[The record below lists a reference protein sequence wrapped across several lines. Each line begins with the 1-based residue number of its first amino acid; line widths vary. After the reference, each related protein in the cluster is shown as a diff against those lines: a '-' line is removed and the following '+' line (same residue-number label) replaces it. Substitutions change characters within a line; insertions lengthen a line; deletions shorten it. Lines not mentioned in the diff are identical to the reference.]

1 MSAKWKKLPS
11 SHLGS
16 VLSTT
21 SRCQPDIFRQ
31 ISIAS
36 STMYSMNRVWRQTC
50 LHCRRNSAYT
60 RPAYCLFSC
69 TDWKPGRSCRK
80 IYGSSRPS
88 ICVAIVLS
96 LECTGTILLE
106 TPRSSPTPIFPLS
119 ETLSPRGETKLAVWS
134 CGETDDHTSAHRA
147 LSHSQV
153 AAVRTGSCLNSS
165 RR

>member
-1 MSAKWKKLPS
+1 
-11 SHLGS
+11 
-16 VLSTT
+16 
-21 SRCQPDIFRQ
+21 
-31 ISIAS
+31 
-36 STMYSMNRVWRQTC
+36 MYSMNRVWRQTC

-119 ETLSPRGETKLAVWS
+119 KTLSPRGETKLAVWS